1 MTTLY
6 VVRHAE
12 AEGNIYRRVHGTY
25 DGYITKNGEA
35 QIERLKKRF
44 ETVSVDA
51 VYTSDL
57 SRTRQTATA
66 IYEGKDI
73 PVYFCPE
80 LREFHFGIW
89 EDLTWGELVQDF
101 PEQYHNWSFD
111 PMNFRVEGSET
122 YHSMY
127 CRVKAKLDE
136 IVAEHPNGTVA
147 VVTHG
152 TVIRALL
159 CAFLYDEDFSRILE
173 VQWCDNTAVAC
184 LEHENGKYAVTYC
197 NDNEHLQEVST
208 LDRQQWWREVDDP
221 AYFNLHFRLAE
232 FPKDLELLDGYYH
245 AAWLKIFG
253 RDDYDSAQTKARM
266 KRLLAADPRAIAVAQ
281 RREEDVGAILLDT
294 RAKVLPDAGHIA
306 LLYLTEENRGKYMG
320 AILIG
325 YAASLYRSMGKKYLS
340 VRVAQ
345 TNTPARKF
353 YEKMGFEEMHMEQDN
368 GIIQIILRKQI
379 LDKF

>member
-12 AEGNIYRRVHGTY
+12 AEGNIYRRVHGSY
-25 DGYITKNGEA
+25 DGYITKNGLS
-35 QIERLKKRF
+35 QIARLKARF
-44 ETVSVDA
+44 EKVHLDA

-66 IYEGKDI
+66 LYEGKGI
-73 PVYFCPE
+73 TPVLSPE

-89 EDLTWGELVQDF
+89 EDLTWGELVQDH
-101 PEQYHNWSFD
+101 PEQYQNWCDNPAEFQ
-111 PMNFRVEGSET
+111 VEGSET
-122 YHSMY
+122 YASMY
-127 CRVKAKLDE
+127 ARVKGKLDE
-136 IVAEHPNGTVA
+136 IVKNHPNQTVG

-159 CAFLYDEDFSRILE
+159 CAFLYDGDFSRLGDI
-173 VQWCDNTAVAC
+173 QWCDNTAVAC
-184 LEHENGKYAVTYC
+184 IEVENGVYTVKSY
-197 NDNEHLQEVST
+197 NDNEHLKEVST
-208 LDRQQWWREVDDP
+208 LERQQWWREVEDP
-221 AYFNLHFRLAE
+221 AFFNLRFRKVTFPQDLA
-232 FPKDLELLDGYYH
+232 LLDEYYH
-245 AAWLKIFG
+245 SAWVHIFK
-253 RDDYDSAQTKARM
+253 RDDYDSAAMQARM
-266 KRLLAADPRAIAVAQ
+266 KKLLAADARAIAVAQ
-281 RREEDVGAILLDT
+281 RRDQDVGTILLDT
-294 RAKVLPDAGHIA
+294 RARVLPDAGHIA

-325 YAASLYRSMGKKYLS
+325 YATSLYRAMGKKYLS

-353 YEKMGFEEMHMEQDN
+353 YEKMGFEEMRMEESD

-379 LDKF
+379 RDLF

>member
-35 QIERLKKRF
+35 QIERLRDRF
-44 ETVSVDA
+44 AAVKVDA

-66 IYEGKDI
+66 IYEEKDI
-73 PVYFCPE
+73 PVHFCKE

-89 EDLTWGELVQDF
+89 EDLTWGELVQDH
-101 PEQYHNWSFD
+101 PEQYHNWTYD
-111 PMNFRVEGSET
+111 PMNFQVEGSET
-122 YHSMY
+122 YLSMY
-127 CRVKAKLDE
+127 RRVKAKLDE
-136 IVAEHPNGTVA
+136 IVAAHPNETVA

-159 CAFLYDEDFSRILE
+159 CAFMYDEDFSRILD

-184 LEHENGKYAVTYC
+184 IRYENGKYTVEYG
-197 NDNEHLQEVST
+197 NDNTHLAEVST
-208 LDRQQWWREVDDP
+208 LDRQQWWREEDDP
-221 AYFNLHFRLAE
+221 AYFNLHFRPAI
-232 FPKDLELLDGYYH
+232 FPQDLELLDTYYH

-253 RDDYDSAQTKARM
+253 RDDYDSAQTKTRM
-266 KRLLAADPRAIAVAQ
+266 KKLLSADPRAIAVAQ
-281 RREEDVGAILLDT
+281 RKTEDVGAILLDT
-294 RAKVLPDAGHIA
+294 KAKILPDAGHIA

-320 AILIG
+320 AILVG
-325 YAASLYRSMGKKYLS
+325 YAASLYRAMGKKYLS

-345 TNTPARKF
+345 NNTPARKF
-353 YEKMGFEEMHMEQDN
+353 YAKMGFEEMHMESEC
-368 GIIQIILRKQI
+368 GIIQIIMRKQI
-379 LDKF
+379 SDKF